1 MGVRGAVG
9 GLFEPGDEVGR
20 AWDEAEAVLL
30 ACDDLDAVMATIR
43 DAASPVEAR
52 RALKL
57 GFGFSG
63 RQAALLLT
71 LPVLSFTRSE
81 RERLDEGR
89 RTRLAL
95 LADVTGRI
103 PVVRDEPATPPEP
116 EARPAA
122 PVQGLP
128 GYLAPPPEPAADL
141 GETMAA
147 WEAEMDGALG
157 VIRSAMDGNRP
168 AAAPAPAAPTPAPA
182 RAGRRSA
189 RRDPEAA
196 VLDEQIG
203 ELCDAIAELV
213 GAEAP
218 APVWSDD
225 PREAT
230 SPTGELLGGCGVDD
244 ATGIRTLLWHLRR
257 TGLDRVEGLLPFVDT
272 LSGRE
277 GFEVQAARF
286 EAAVAAGRLGSDPE
300 GGAPW
305 VGRLWPIADRGGYGY
320 AVHYRRG
327 PRAGAVWAYGGDEP
341 LHLLWDSVVDM
352 LVELYQALT
361 AGSPCDAAIAAVA
374 DGRVVWTNLG

>member
-1 MGVRGAVG
+1 M
-9 GLFEPGDEVGR
+9 
-20 AWDEAEAVLL
+20 
-30 ACDDLDAVMATIR
+30 
-43 DAASPVEAR
+43 
-52 RALKL
+52 
-57 GFGFSG
+57 
-63 RQAALLLT
+63 
-71 LPVLSFTRSE
+71 
-81 RERLDEGR
+81 
-89 RTRLAL
+89 AL

-116 EARPAA
+116 E
-122 PVQGLP
+122 
-128 GYLAPPPEPAADL
+128 ADL

-168 AAAPAPAAPTPAPA
+168 AAAPAPALAAPTPTPAPA

-305 VGRLWPIADRGGYGY
+305 VGRLWPIADRSGYGY